1 MTAAPSLPDPEA
13 RFSPRRWR
21 AAVAPTLALVGLVL
35 ATGLSVAIL
44 LGRFDFGLGTSHA
57 SDGGHTPN
65 ASVVITPAPSPEA
78 TPPFLGS
85 ILFAQGGNIW
95 SISGTAV
102 TQLSQTGHD
111 AMPAWTPDGD
121 SIVLI
126 ETRSETSRVACAAP
140 LDTYRL
146 DYPVIVRMAAD
157 GSGRVDIKSGLTN
170 LAGGTDRHFFR
181 WLLQPDVSPDGKT
194 VALISDAQD
203 PCTRTTALSHVTL
216 ATVPLAGGGV
226 KSLGVPD
233 EYPQGHDDP
242 AWSPDGTQIAF
253 TYNARSGAVG
263 APRIGILTV
272 AGRSLR
278 ILIKGGYAQPSWS
291 PDGRFLAAVRT
302 TGSARDIVIV
312 RVKDGTVVDRLT
324 ADGKDFAPVWAP
336 DGSGI
341 AYLKLTAA
349 GVDLHLLQFQP
360 AAAEGDAPTLV
371 GDIALTSDADIEP
384 DSRPSWFIP
393 PDLLPSPS
401 PSPTTSPSPSPGGSA
416 P

>member
-1 MTAAPSLPDPEA
+1 
-13 RFSPRRWR
+13 
-21 AAVAPTLALVGLVL
+21 VAPTLALVGLVL

-57 SDGGHTPN
+57 SDGAHTPN
-65 ASVVITPAPSPEA
+65 ASVVITPAPSPQA
-78 TPPFLGS
+78 SPPFLGT

-102 TQLSQTGHD
+102 AQLSRSGHD
-111 AMPAWTPDGD
+111 AMPAWAPDGG

-126 ETRSETSRVACAAP
+126 ETRSATSRVVCAGAA
-140 LDTYRL
+140 LSTYRL
-146 DYPVIVRMAAD
+146 DYPVIVRMSAD
-157 GSGRVDIKSGLTN
+157 GASRADVKSGLTN
-170 LAGGTDRHFFR
+170 ISGDADRHFFR

-194 VALISDAQD
+194 IVLISDAQD
-203 PCTRTTALSHVTL
+203 PCTRTTAVSHVTL
-216 ATVPLAGGGV
+216 ATVPLVGGGV
-226 KSLGVPD
+226 RSLGVAD
-233 EYPQGHDDP
+233 DYPQGHGDP
-242 AWSPDGTQIAF
+242 GWSPDGRQIAF

-278 ILIKGGYAQPSWS
+278 ILLKGGYAQPSWS

-312 RVKDGTVVDRLT
+312 RVKDGAVVDRLT
-324 ADGKDFAPVWAP
+324 ADGRAFAPVWAP

-341 AYLKLTAA
+341 AYLKATDS
-349 GVDLHLLQFQP
+349 GVDLHLLRFAP
-360 AAAEGDAPTLV
+360 AGAGDDAPTLV
-371 GDIALTSDADIEP
+371 GDIALTTDADIDP

-393 PDLLPSPS
+393 PALLPGPSPSPTASPS
-401 PSPTTSPSPSPGGSA
+401 PSPAGSA